1 MNICSYIGRA
11 VRDFELRRLESGK
24 AVCSFTLAVDR
35 PHKKDT
41 TDFIDFVVF
50 GQGAEYLCQYGHK
63 GSTVSA
69 TGPLT
74 SRKWEDKNGNK
85 RINWE
90 VQCDTVSLH
99 DSKKQDQGNTIAY
112 QPNYGPQAS
121 QNPYAETEA
130 MIAKYSAQGAQQ
142 SEFAMLEDDD
152 ANLPF

>member
-1 MNICSYIGRA
+1 MNIGSYIGRA
-11 VRDFELRRLESGK
+11 VRDFELRRLDSGK

-85 RINWE
+85 RTSWE
-90 VQCDTVSLH
+90 VQCDSVALH
-99 DSKKQDQGNTIAY
+99 DGKKSAEGNSTYQAPNSYQGSTGDFSETMALIGQY
-112 QPNYGPQAS
+112 Q
-121 QNPYAETEA
+121 
-130 MIAKYSAQGAQQ
+130 AQGAEQ
-142 SEFAMLEDDD
+142 SEFAMLAGDD
-152 ANLPF
+152 AQLPF

>member
-1 MNICSYIGRA
+1 MNIGSYIGRA
-11 VRDFELRRLESGK
+11 VRDFELRRLDSGK

-90 VQCDTVSLH
+90 VLCDTVALH
-99 DSKKQDQGNTIAY
+99 DSKKSDQANSTYQAPIAS
-112 QPNYGPQAS
+112 QGS
-121 QNPYAETEA
+121 QNPFAETEA
-130 MIAKYSAQGAQQ
+130 LINQYQQQGAQ
-142 SEFAMLEDDD
+142 SDFAMLEDND
-152 ANLPF
+152 AQLPF

>member
-1 MNICSYIGRA
+1 MNIGSYIGRA
-11 VRDFELRRLESGK
+11 VRDFELRRLDSGK

-85 RINWE
+85 RTNWE
-90 VQCDTVSLH
+90 VQCDSVALH
-99 DSKKQDQGNTIAY
+99 DGKKSSEGNSTYQAPNSYQGSSGDFSETMALIGQY
-112 QPNYGPQAS
+112 Q
-121 QNPYAETEA
+121 
-130 MIAKYSAQGAQQ
+130 AQGAEQ
-142 SEFAMLEDDD
+142 SEFAMLEGDD
-152 ANLPF
+152 AQLPF

>member
-1 MNICSYIGRA
+1 MNIGSYIGRA
-11 VRDFELRRLESGK
+11 VRDFELRRLDSGK

-74 SRKWEDKNGNK
+74 SRKWDDKNGNK

-99 DSKKQDQGNTIAY
+99 DSKKTDQGNSTF
-112 QPNYGPQAS
+112 QPQFAS
-121 QNPYAETEA
+121 QVNQNPYAETEA
-130 MIAKYSAQGAQQ
+130 LIAKYSTPSGA
-142 SEFAMLEDDD
+142 SDFAMLEDGD
-152 ANLPF
+152 AQLPF

>member
-1 MNICSYIGRA
+1 MNIGSYIGRA
-11 VRDFELRRLESGK
+11 VRDFELRRLDSGK

-90 VQCDTVSLH
+90 VLCDSVALH
-99 DSKKQDQGNTIAY
+99 DSKKSEQGNSTYTAPNSY
-112 QPNYGPQAS
+112 QGEAGGF
-121 QNPYAETEA
+121 ADTEA
-130 MIAKYSAQGAQQ
+130 LIKQYQQQGVQ
-142 SEFAMLEDDD
+142 SDFAMLEDTD
-152 ANLPF
+152 AQLPF

>member
-1 MNICSYIGRA
+1 MNIGSYIGRA
-11 VRDFELRRLESGK
+11 VRDFELRRTDSGK

-35 PHKKDT
+35 PRKKDT

-90 VQCDTVSLH
+90 VLCDTVALH
-99 DSKKQDQGNTIAY
+99 DSKKSEQGTYTA
-112 QPNYGPQAS
+112 PS
-121 QNPYAETEA
+121 QNVSTGYDGGFPETTAFIEQ
-130 MIAKYSAQGAQQ
+130 YQAQKEGQ
-142 SEFAMLEDDD
+142 SDFAMLDDDD
-152 ANLPF
+152 AQLPF

>member
-1 MNICSYIGRA
+1 MNNGSYIGRA
-11 VRDFELRRLESGK
+11 VRDFELRRLDSGK
-24 AVCSFTLAVDR
+24 AVCSFSLAVDR

-90 VQCDTVSLH
+90 VLCDSVSLH
-99 DSKKQDQGNTIAY
+99 DSKKSSDGTFATGNANTDPGEAGGFPETMALISKY
-112 QPNYGPQAS
+112 QS
-121 QNPYAETEA
+121 
-130 MIAKYSAQGAQQ
+130 QGAQH

-152 ANLPF
+152 AGLPF

>member
-1 MNICSYIGRA
+1 MNIGSYIGRA
-11 VRDFELRRLESGK
+11 VRDFELRRLDSGK

-90 VQCDTVSLH
+90 VQCDSVALH
-99 DSKKQDQGNTIAY
+99 DSKKSEQGNSAY
-112 QPNYGPQAS
+112 HAPIAS
-121 QNPYAETEA
+121 QDSAGGFTETLA
-130 MIAKYSAQGAQQ
+130 FAQKIMEQGEQ
-142 SEFAMLEDDD
+142 SDFAMLEGDD
-152 ANLPF
+152 AQLQF

>member
-1 MNICSYIGRA
+1 MNIGSYIGRA
-11 VRDFELRRLESGK
+11 VRDFKLRRLDSGK

-85 RINWE
+85 RTNWE

-99 DSKKQDQGNTIAY
+99 DSKKSSEGNSTYQAPSVYQGSTD
-112 QPNYGPQAS
+112 GFT
-121 QNPYAETEA
+121 ETEA
-130 MIAKYSAQGAQQ
+130 LINQYQEHGLQ
-142 SEFAMLEDDD
+142 SDFTMLEDDD
-152 ANLPF
+152 PQLPF

>member
-1 MNICSYIGRA
+1 MNIGSYIGRA
-11 VRDFELRRLESGK
+11 VRDFELRRLDSGK

-99 DSKKQDQGNTIAY
+99 DSKKSSDGTY
-112 QPNYGPQAS
+112 SPQTTNGS
-121 QNPYAETEA
+121 QSDTGGFHETMALYEKLKAQNAEQTD
-130 MIAKYSAQGAQQ
+130 
-142 SEFAMLEDDD
+142 FAMLDDDD
-152 ANLPF
+152 AQLPF

>member
-1 MNICSYIGRA
+1 MNVGSYIGRS
-11 VRDFELRRLESGK
+11 VRDFELRRLDSGK

-90 VQCDTVSLH
+90 VQCDSVALH
-99 DSKKQDQGNTIAY
+99 DGKKSADTYQDTNAY
-112 QPNYGPQAS
+112 PGS
-121 QNPYAETEA
+121 TGGFTETMA
-130 MIAKYSAQGAQQ
+130 MIDKYQQQGVQ
-142 SEFAMLEDDD
+142 SDFAMLEDDG
-152 ANLPF
+152 AVLPF

>member
-1 MNICSYIGRA
+1 MNIGSYIGRA
-11 VRDFELRRLESGK
+11 VRDFELRRLDSGK

-90 VQCDTVSLH
+90 VLCDTVALH
-99 DSKKQDQGNTIAY
+99 DSKKSDQCNSTYQAPIAS
-112 QPNYGPQAS
+112 QGS
-121 QNPYAETEA
+121 QNPFAETEA
-130 MIAKYSAQGAQQ
+130 LINQYQQQGAQ
-142 SEFAMLEDDD
+142 SDFAMLEDND
-152 ANLPF
+152 AQLPF

>member
-1 MNICSYIGRA
+1 MNIGSYIGRA
-11 VRDFELRRLESGK
+11 VRDFELRRLDSGK

-85 RINWE
+85 RTNWE
-90 VQCDTVSLH
+90 VQCDSVALP
-99 DSKKQDQGNTIAY
+99 DGKKSSEGNSTYQAPNSYQGSSGDFSETMALIGQY
-112 QPNYGPQAS
+112 Q
-121 QNPYAETEA
+121 
-130 MIAKYSAQGAQQ
+130 AQGAEQ
-142 SEFAMLEDDD
+142 SEFAMLEGDD
-152 ANLPF
+152 AQLPF